1 MTRMLIALAF
11 AALTC
16 SCATAALPT
25 LSPADFAG
33 DWSYAEQ
40 CGWQHTAGL
49 ELVESN
55 GDVRGRWHDGDG
67 RGVGQAGHV
76 EGRVRG
82 NRLEARFCTLAP
94 EGAVDACPEFGAW
107 TDYFVL
113 KDGSLEWF
121 QRVGSDYERYLTLQ
135 RDDVARTDSASTTCP
150 DDMD

>member
-16 SCATAALPT
+16 SCATAAPPT
-25 LSPADFAG
+25 LSPAEFSG
-33 DWSYAEQ
+33 DWSYAER
-40 CGWQHTAGL
+40 CGWQHTAGI
-49 ELVESN
+49 ELAESN
-55 GDVRGRWHDGDG
+55 GDVRGSWHDGDG
-67 RGVGQAGHV
+67 RGMGQAGHV
-76 EGRVRG
+76 EGRVRD

-94 EGAVDACPEFGAW
+94 EGAVVACPEFGAW

-135 RDDVARTDSASTTCP
+135 RDDVARTSSASTTCP